1 MIDMLMMISMTDQE
15 PQGVAG
21 LENISCQSLD
31 LISENMVAMEEGE
44 IMIIQDI
51 PLDVQEGQ
59 EEWMILVVM
68 MNMIA
73 MMNMGLMVCQHREEG
88 EGRNTKKVGTTRTH
102 TTMVMNQKG
111 RTATIMTTK
120 TQMIEGMMLQEE
132 GVAIQ
137 DPLLDDEM
145 TATMITKIMMT
156 EMIEGMM
163 MHQEEEA
170 VACVEAEA
178 MIFTM
183 TEMIEDIM
191 HQEEED
197 LRAEETMAAGAWRAV
212 HLVVE
217 VLIIDLLTMATTMDM
232 MIAVDQD
239 AGIMS
244 GVNLWLIIN

>member
-1 MIDMLMMISMTDQE
+1 MIDMSMTISMTDQE

-31 LISENMVAMEEGE
+31 LISENMVATEEGE

-59 EEWMILVVM
+59 EEWMILVVT
-68 MNMIA
+68 MNMIV
-73 MMNMGLMVCQHREEG
+73 MMNMGLMVCHHQEEEEG
-88 EGRNTKKVGTTRTH
+88 RDTKKVGTTRTH
-102 TTMVMNQKG
+102 TT
-111 RTATIMTTK
+111 TATIMTTK

-137 DPLLDDEM
+137 GPLLDDEM

-197 LRAEETMAAGAWRAV
+197 LLLHAEETMAAGAWRAV